1 MHTWHL
7 ASDTVH
13 LSYGLKLGYMI
24 PRCWTRLAS
33 QNKMYLQIDALQ
45 IQCTWFTQ
53 YQFIRYDSEIL
64 LWCCLPANSRRI
76 MFAGCQKA

>member
-24 PRCWTRLAS
+24 PGCWTRLAS
-33 QNKMYLQIDALQ
+33 QNKMYLQIGCIA
-45 IQCTWFTQ
+45 
-53 YQFIRYDSEIL
+53 DSMYMVYTI
-64 LWCCLPANSRRI
+64 SI
-76 MFAGCQKA
+76 Y